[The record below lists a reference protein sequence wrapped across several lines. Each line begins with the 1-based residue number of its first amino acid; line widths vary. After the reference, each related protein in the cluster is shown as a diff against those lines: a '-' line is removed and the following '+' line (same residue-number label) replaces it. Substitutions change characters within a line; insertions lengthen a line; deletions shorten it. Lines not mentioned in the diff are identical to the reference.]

1 MADFGI
7 NALAYGSARV
17 SQADTW
23 TLNPENTWTRVDGA
37 GFTVSNSA
45 RSLVIILNEIP
56 TARPFIQTSNVDN
69 MEVTD
74 IYYNNGQ
81 FTIGVHVDDENVWRN
96 LVNSGSAAAL
106 HFLIYEP
113 AVPTNTLTTL
123 IDDLTTRVTEL
134 ENSNQSVPGT
144 GDLCSLL
151 SADSGYQ
158 MFRNGLTMQWM
169 SDNFTQEGSR
179 VINFPIAFAA
189 KPFKVVASI
198 RHEGKMPEDT
208 QQWMHVVNWTKDY
221 VTVYCQSHNATE
233 FEIGVDIIAIGIA
246 EVVNCPNS
254 EGSSGTKISNLK
266 KAESLEDS
274 DLFVVSKEVDG
285 DTVYDTSNNV
295 TMSSLTESIKT
306 RIEPTIEEF
315 SSNITFIDPVII
327 YSHSGFVTF
336 NWTTKDLS
344 AHIPEGAT
352 GCIINI
358 TYSLNGP
365 DDNIP
370 AKTFLRAKNGAP
382 VYTAIYA
389 GAWGDGDEI
398 GGNSQGLYPIN
409 VETRSIDIS
418 IPSRSPRS
426 QNVYLIGYF

>member
-1 MADFGI
+1 MAGWSSGWVAAAGDNTDASFSH
-7 NALAYGSARV
+7 N
-17 SQADTW
+17 
-23 TLNPENTWTRVDGA
+23 LNSTD
-37 GFTVSNSA
+37 
-45 RSLVIILNEIP
+45 VIWQIYV
-56 TARPFIQTSNVDN
+56 ADN
-69 MEVTD
+69 MEGLNASIIDMQFDVLVDPNDSLGAMMTNVTD
-74 IYYNNGQ
+74 TS
-81 FTIGVHVDDENVWRN
+81 FSLSLGVGY
-96 LVNSGSAAAL
+96 VNKAHGHEQSSFDGKFVKVVGFAAT
-106 HFLIYEP
+106 
-113 AVPTNTLTTL
+113 TN
-123 IDDLTTRVTEL
+123 
-134 ENSNQSVPGT
+134 SVPGT

-169 SDNFTQEGSR
+169 SDNFIQEGSH

-315 SSNITFIDPVII
+315 SSNIAFIDPVII
-327 YSHSGFVTF
+327 YSHSGSVTF
-336 NWTTKDLS
+336 SWTTKDLS

-389 GAWGDGDEI
+389 GAWGGGDEL